1 MARKKKDSGGGGP
14 SVAEFSALT
23 SFSDMMTLMLTFFV
37 LLFTMSEPKKPRIQ
51 ATMQAFMRQVG
62 VLPHNQSPLR
72 PTLTPQRTSQE
83 EANILRR
90 GPPGKRSEVTT
101 IVEDDRQKIIIGG
114 EDLFRPGSA
123 ELSAKGKRL
132 LQNDVAPDLKGFRNR
147 IEVKGN
153 TAHSTDETQDLWALG
168 YARSYSVMRYLVDEC
183 GIEERRFRLISA
195 ADNEPRDPGNPALN
209 RRVEII
215 MTEAIVGG
223 SGVD

>member
-1 MARKKKDSGGGGP
+1 MARKKKHGGGP

-62 VLPHNQSPLR
+62 VLPFNASPLR
-72 PTLTPQRTSQE
+72 PVMTPQRTSQE

-90 GPPGKRSEVTT
+90 GPPGKRSEVQTL
-101 IVEDDRQKIIIGG
+101 VENDRQKIIIGG

-132 LQNDVAPDLKGFRNR
+132 LQADVAPNLRGFRNR

-153 TAHSTDETQDLWALG
+153 TAQATDATQNLWELG
-168 YARSYSVMRYLVDEC
+168 YARAYSVMRYLADDC
-183 GIEERRFRLISA
+183 GIEEKRFRLISA
-195 ADNEPRDPGNPALN
+195 ADNEPRDPSNPALN
-209 RRVEII
+209 RRVEIV
-215 MTEAIVGG
+215 MTEVMVGVG
-223 SGVD
+223 N

>member
-37 LLFTMSEPKKPRIQ
+37 LLFTMSEPKKPKIQ
-51 ATMQAFMRQVG
+51 ATMQAFMRQIG
-62 VLPHNQSPLR
+62 VMPHQPSPMK
-72 PTLTPQRTSQE
+72 PTMTPQRTSQE
-83 EANILRR
+83 EANVLRR
-90 GPPGKRSEVTT
+90 GPPGKRSEVMTM
-101 IVEDDRQKIIIGG
+101 VENDRQKIIIGG

-147 IEVKGN
+147 VEIKGN
-153 TAHSTDETQDLWALG
+153 TAQSTDETQDLWALG
-168 YARSYSVMRYLVDEC
+168 YARAYSVMRYLVDDC
-183 GIEERRFRLISA
+183 GLEEKRFRLISS
-195 ADNEPRDPGNPALN
+195 ADNEPRDPANPALN

-215 MTEAIVGG
+215 MTEAIISGG
-223 SGVD
+223 GE

>member
-1 MARKKKDSGGGGP
+1 MARKKKESGGGGP

-51 ATMQAFMRQVG
+51 ATMKAFMRQVG
-62 VLPHNQSPLR
+62 VLPFNQSPIR
-72 PTLTPQRTSQE
+72 PTMTPQRTSQE
-83 EANILRR
+83 EANVLRR

-101 IVEDDRQKIIIGG
+101 LVEDDRQKIIIGG

-153 TAHSTDETQDLWALG
+153 TAQATNETQDLWALG
-168 YARSYSVMRYLVDEC
+168 YARSYSVMRHLVDEC
-183 GIEERRFRLISA
+183 GIEEKRFRLISA
-195 ADNEPRDPGNPALN
+195 ADNEPRDPANPALN

-215 MTEAIVGG
+215 MTEALVGG
-223 SGVD
+223 E

>member
-1 MARKKKDSGGGGP
+1 MARKKKSGGSGGP
-14 SVAEFSALT
+14 SIAEFSALT

-62 VLPHNQSPLR
+62 VLPFNASPLQ
-72 PTLTPQRTSQE
+72 PVMTPQRTSQE

-90 GPPGKRSEVTT
+90 GPPGKRSEVMTL
-101 IVEDDRQKIIIGG
+101 VENDRQKIIIGG

-132 LQNDVAPDLKGFRNR
+132 LQSDVAPQLRGFRNR

-153 TAHSTDETQDLWALG
+153 TGQATDESQNLWELG
-168 YARSYSVMRYLVDEC
+168 YARAYSVMRHLVDEC
-183 GIEERRFRLISA
+183 GLEEKRFRLISA
-195 ADNEPRDPGNPALN
+195 ADNEPRDPSSQSLN

-215 MTEAIVGG
+215 MTEATVGG
-223 SGVD
+223 EE

>member
-1 MARKKKDSGGGGP
+1 MARKKKSSGGGGP

-62 VLPHNQSPLR
+62 VLPHSSSPMR
-72 PTLTPQRTSQE
+72 PTMTPQRTSQE
-83 EANILRR
+83 EANVLRR
-90 GPPGKRSEVTT
+90 GPPGKRADVTT
-101 IVEDDRQKIIIGG
+101 LVENERQKIIIGG

-132 LQNDVAPDLKGFRNR
+132 LQSDVAPDLKGFRNR
-147 IEVKGN
+147 VEIKGN
-153 TAHSTDETQDLWALG
+153 TAQSADESQDLWALG
-168 YARSYSVMRYLVDEC
+168 YARAYSVMRYLVDDC
-183 GIEERRFRLISA
+183 GIEEKRFRLISA

-215 MTEAIVGG
+215 MTEALVGE
-223 SGVD
+223 

>member
-1 MARKKKDSGGGGP
+1 MARKKKSGGGGP

-62 VLPHNQSPLR
+62 VLPFNASPLR
-72 PTLTPQRTSQE
+72 PVMTPQRTSQE

-90 GPPGKRSEVTT
+90 GPPGKRSEVMTL
-101 IVEDDRQKIIIGG
+101 VENDRQKIIIGG

-123 ELSAKGKRL
+123 ELSARGKRI
-132 LQNDVAPDLKGFRNR
+132 LQADVAPNLRGFRNR

-153 TAHSTDETQDLWALG
+153 TGQATGETQNLWELG
-168 YARSYSVMRYLVDEC
+168 YARAYSVMRHLVDAC
-183 GIEERRFRLISA
+183 GIEEDRFRLISS
-195 ADNEPRDPGNPALN
+195 ADNEPRDPTNQVLN
-209 RRVEII
+209 RRVEIV
-215 MTEAIVGG
+215 MTEAMAG
-223 SGVD
+223 STE

>member
-72 PTLTPQRTSQE
+72 PTMTPQRTSQE
-83 EANILRR
+83 EANVLRR
-90 GPPGKRSEVTT
+90 GPPGKRSEVRTL
-101 IVEDDRQKIIIGG
+101 VENDRQKIIIGG

-123 ELSAKGKRL
+123 ELSARGKRL
-132 LQNDVAPDLKGFRNR
+132 LQTDVAPDLKGFRNR
-147 IEVKGN
+147 VEIKGN
-153 TAHSTDETQDLWALG
+153 TAGATNETQDLWALG
-168 YARSYSVMRYLVDEC
+168 YARAYSVMRYLVDDC
-183 GIEERRFRLISA
+183 GIEENRFRLISA
-195 ADNEPRDPGNPALN
+195 ADNEPRDPANPALN
-209 RRVEII
+209 RRVEVV
-215 MTEAIVGG
+215 MTEALVNSGG
-223 SGVD
+223 GE

>member
-1 MARKKKDSGGGGP
+1 MARKKKDSGGGGGP
-14 SVAEFSALT
+14 SIAEFSALT

-62 VLPHNQSPLR
+62 VLPHRDSPMR
-72 PTLTPQRTSQE
+72 PTMTPQRASQE
-83 EANILRR
+83 EANVLRR

-101 IVEDDRQKIIIGG
+101 VVENERQKIIIGG

-147 IEVKGN
+147 IEIKGN
-153 TAHSTDETQDLWALG
+153 TAQSTDETQDLWALG
-168 YARSYSVMRYLVDEC
+168 YARAYSVMRYLVDDC
-183 GIEERRFRLISA
+183 GLEEKRFRLISA
-195 ADNEPRDPGNPALN
+195 ADNEPRDPSNSALN

-215 MTEAIVGG
+215 MTEAIVPGG
-223 SGVD
+223 GD

>member
-1 MARKKKDSGGGGP
+1 MARKKKESGGGGP

-51 ATMQAFMRQVG
+51 ATMKAFMRQMG
-62 VLPHNQSPLR
+62 VLPMNQSPIR
-72 PTLTPQRTSQE
+72 PNLTPQRSSQD
-83 EANILRR
+83 EANVLRR
-90 GPPGKRSEVTT
+90 GPPGKRSEVMSM
-101 IVEDDRQKIIIGG
+101 VEDNRQKIIIGG

-153 TAHSTDETQDLWALG
+153 TARATDETQDLWALG
-168 YARSYSVMRYLVDEC
+168 YARSYSVMRYLVDSC
-183 GIEERRFRLISA
+183 GIEENRFRLISA
-195 ADNEPRDPGNPALN
+195 ADNEPRDQGNPALN

-215 MTEAIVGG
+215 MTEAIVSGG
-223 SGVD
+223 G

>member
-1 MARKKKDSGGGGP
+1 MARKKKEGGAGGP

-37 LLFTMSEPKKPRIQ
+37 LLFTMSEPRKPRIQ

-62 VLPHNQSPLR
+62 VLPQHQSPLR
-72 PTLTPQRTSQE
+72 PTLTPQRTNQE

-90 GPPGKRSEVTT
+90 GPPGKRSEVRT
-101 IVEDDRQKIIIGG
+101 IVENDRQKIIIGG

-123 ELSAKGKRL
+123 ELSARGKRL

-147 IEVKGN
+147 IEIKGN
-153 TAHSTDETQDLWALG
+153 TARSTDESQDLWALG
-168 YARSYSVMRYLVDEC
+168 YARAYSVMRYLVDDC
-183 GIEERRFRLISA
+183 GIEESRFRLISA
-195 ADNEPRDPGNPALN
+195 ADNEPRDPGNPSLN

-215 MTEAIVGG
+215 MTEAIVDTPG
-223 SGVD
+223 SE